1 MAKETVT
8 RLVDDLDGGIAH
20 ETVTFG
26 LDGHLYEI
34 DLSSKN
40 AKKLR
45 SELAMFVEH
54 GSRVST
60 RAVGSARRGGRSES
74 GSAHQDQNRA
84 IREWA
89 QAKGYE
95 ISSRGRIKREI
106 VDAFHSKAG
115 R

>member
-20 ETVTFG
+20 ETVKFG

-45 SELAMFVEH
+45 TELAPFVDH
-54 GSRVST
+54 SIRLGSQNKAATGRVRRT
-60 RAVGSARRGGRSES
+60 VSATE
-74 GSAHQDQNRA
+74 QNRI

-89 QAKGYE
+89 QGKGYDV
-95 ISSRGRIKREI
+95 SQRGRIKHEI
-106 VDAFHSKAG
+106 VEAFREHH
-115 R
+115 